1 MRTLFAAYEKL
12 MDCVYSLIRICIAAA
27 LVVMVVVTFVEVI
40 RRYVFGL
47 SFIWSEELVR
57 FLLVATSFLGG
68 AAAYRAKALAL
79 LDLVTSHL
87 NQSVQKGIDIVVT
100 LVIIALCVYLC
111 MEGYSYSFS
120 PQIANMYSTG
130 LNLRMT
136 YVYLTIPIG
145 FTLIILFGVE
155 HLAKSFL
162 PAPAGK
168 TEQLEEKE
176 G

>member
-1 MRTLFAAYEKL
+1 MLHI
-12 MDCVYSLIRICIAAA
+12 SHS
-27 LVVMVVVTFVEVI
+27 
-40 RRYVFGL
+40 L
-47 SFIWSEELVR
+47 SF
-57 FLLVATSFLGG
+57 
-68 AAAYRAKALAL
+68 K
-79 LDLVTSHL
+79 
-87 NQSVQKGIDIVVT
+87 
-100 LVIIALCVYLC
+100 C
-111 MEGYSYSFS
+111 YSYSFS

-155 HLAKSFL
+155 HLAKSLL

-176 G
+176 D